1 MMFWNRKRLFADSS
15 AEMLAKSCDALKQA
29 KIPYEVKTTTS
40 HGPIR
45 RQLEMR
51 KNIQPRNWA
60 VDYKVY
66 GEEFTHV
73 YCLYVHKKDYPK
85 AKSLLSL

>member
-1 MMFWNRKRLFADSS
+1 MMIWNRKKLFADSS

-29 KIPYEVKTTTS
+29 GIPYEVKTTVS
-40 HGPIR
+40 HGPFK

-73 YCLYVHKKDYPK
+73 YYLYVHRTDYAR
-85 AKSLLSL
+85 AKSLLSI

>member
-15 AEMLAKSCDALKQA
+15 AEMLAKSCDALKTA
-29 KIPYEVKTTTS
+29 GIPYDVKTTCS
-40 HGPIR
+40 HGPIK

-51 KNIQPRNWA
+51 KNIQPQNWA

-73 YCLYVHKKDYPK
+73 YYLYVHRKDYVRAK
-85 AKSLLSL
+85 ALLSL

>member
-1 MMFWNRKRLFADSS
+1 MMIWNRKRLFADSS
-15 AEMLAKSCDALKQA
+15 AEMLAKSCDTLKQA
-29 KIPYEVKTTTS
+29 GIPYEVKTTTS
-40 HGPIR
+40 HVPIK
-45 RQLEMR
+45 RQLEMK

-73 YCLYVHKKDYPK
+73 YYLYVHKKDYPK